1 MSIFFPEPD
10 IDIGKV
16 GFDKKCQLGRAASG
30 KKLSELVEKISE
42 PVVIAVDG
50 PWGSGK
56 SHFLKLWTGA
66 HKLENEGSAKVIYFD
81 AFKHD
86 YFDDPLVALV
96 GQIFEDYSK
105 GKTPDGKMKAFLKQA
120 GRLVKPATRIALAAG
135 TGFASEALGA
145 AASAATKAL
154 GKEAENALDPVW
166 ENEANRRDAM
176 DGFKQALKDLT
187 IENGSEDA
195 PQKIVIIIDEL
206 DRCRPDFALNMLETI
221 KHFFAVENVIFV
233 LGVNLVELENS
244 VKARYG
250 GETNAGKYLQK
261 FVQIRFR
268 LNEVLGIKGRHH
280 ISVDY
285 FNHLT
290 KDGDVGYLTYLR
302 SLIERPSVFRQFGLR
317 DVQQLLALNSI
328 IPKHQGRILQ
338 ESANT
343 FQMLIISGLM
353 IFKIIRPDLLEKARH
368 GHLTYSDIN
377 AVFQLNPNPE
387 SGHFNRDNKIH
398 EAWKLALEDG
408 FDPETF
414 DTGQNLEDFYSVDYN
429 PTTRENFVPLLIA
442 KYLDDIE
449 IYK

>member
-10 IDIGKV
+10 IDIGNV
-16 GFDKKCQLGRAASG
+16 GFTGHCGLGRAESG

-66 HKLENEGSAKVIYFD
+66 HTLENEGSAKVIYFD

-96 GQIFEDYSK
+96 GQIFEDYSEDK
-105 GKTPDGKMKAFLKQA
+105 IPDGKMKTLLKQA

-135 TGFASEALGA
+135 TGFAGEALGA
-145 AASAATKAL
+145 AASAATQAL

-166 ENEANRRDAM
+166 ENESNRRDAM
-176 DGFKQALKDLT
+176 EGFKTALKDLT
-187 IENGSEDA
+187 IKNGSEDK
-195 PQKIVIIIDEL
+195 PQKIVIIVDEL

-250 GETNAGKYLQK
+250 VGINAGKYLQK
-261 FVQIRFR
+261 FIQVRFR
-268 LNEVLGIKGRHH
+268 LNDLFNAGSRHH

-285 FNHLT
+285 FDQLS
-290 KDGDVGYLTYLR
+290 VGGEGYKPYLSTL
-302 SLIERPSVFRQFGLR
+302 LERPSVYRLLSLR
-317 DVQQLLALNSI
+317 DVQQLLTLCSVMPNYRENGFTPNWVKI
-328 IPKHQGRILQ
+328 GQNIL
-338 ESANT
+338 
-343 FQMLIISGLM
+343 ISGLM
-353 IFKIIRPDLLEKARH
+353 LLKVIRPDLIEKART
-368 GHLTYSDIN
+368 GKLTYSEMDSIL
-377 AVFQLNPNPE
+377 AIQPNP
-387 SGHFNRDNKIH
+387 GQGAYHRDNTVYEIWKI
-398 EAWKLALEDG
+398 ALEDG
-408 FDPETF
+408 FDPYLNDASKDSSSLFEVEHNQ
-414 DTGQNLEDFYSVDYN
+414 TG
-429 PTTRENFVPLLIA
+429 RENFIPYLIS

-449 IYK
+449 LYE